1 LDIIAN
7 IKKLSA
13 VNCDRP
19 MCVTEICAVIGVS
32 ERTLRTCC
40 EKHLGMG
47 PIRYLWLQRMHLA
60 RRALI
65 LADPAE
71 ATVTRIATDHGF
83 WELGRFAVSYRAL
96 FGEPPSASL
105 QKWSRNYRTLQGHP
119 LRFARPDLTSDRAA
133 ASC

>member
-1 LDIIAN
+1 LVIIGK
-7 IKKLSA
+7 IKELSA
-13 VNCDRP
+13 VNCHRP
-19 MCVTEICAVIGVS
+19 MCLAEICAAIGVS

-47 PIRYLWLQRMHLA
+47 PIRFLWLRRMHLA

-65 LADPAE
+65 LADPTE

-83 WELGRFAVSYRAL
+83 WELGRFAVSYRTL

-105 QKWSRNYRTLQGHP
+105 QKLSRNQGTLQSHP
-119 LRFARPDLTSDRAA
+119 SGFARPDLTNDRPA
-133 ASC
+133 ASW